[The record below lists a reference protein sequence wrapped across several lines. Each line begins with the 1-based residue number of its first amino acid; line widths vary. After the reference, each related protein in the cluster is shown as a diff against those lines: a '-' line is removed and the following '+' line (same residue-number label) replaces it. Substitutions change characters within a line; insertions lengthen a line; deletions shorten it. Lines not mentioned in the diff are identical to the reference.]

1 MINVVGL
8 GPGSKKYILPIATEL
23 IEGSDIVIG
32 ASRNLD
38 SVKEYCRKSLD
49 LSIGFSKIAEYL
61 IEHKNDNISV
71 IVSGD
76 TGFFSMLSFVKRHID
91 THYINVIPGI
101 SSLQYFYSRLKLG
114 YENSK
119 WLSLHG
125 RENDIS
131 TYIRNREEVALLTD
145 KKQNSQY
152 IASLFT
158 QKDGVKIY
166 IGENLSYPEEKI
178 SCLNVDEAIEYKPV
192 DLSVVVIRYD

>member
-8 GPGSKKYILPIATEL
+8 GPGSKKYILPISTEL

-38 SVKEYCRKSLD
+38 SVKEYCKKSLD

-61 IEHKNDNISV
+61 IEHKDDNISV

-91 THYINVIPGI
+91 TNDINVIPGI

-145 KKQNSQY
+145 KEQNSQY
-152 IASLFT
+152 IASLFI
-158 QKDGVKIY
+158 QKNGVKIY

-178 SCLNVDEAIEYKPV
+178 SCLSVDEAIEYKPV